1 MRQENECSWRYINLK
16 KCLILSTWLILIF
29 IIYRKLCFPI
39 NKPWCKCIQ
48 QKSIGKIIILRNC
61 MLGKRWLLLSYQHIS
76 SFQYYF
82 CPKSWAAETKE
93 LQISKA
99 AKSNILY
106 IVVHPTSGKKNKE
119 IKLMQWSL
127 NLKNQRALICLM
139 YFNANKIISYSILMG
154 FSFRQ

>member
-1 MRQENECSWRYINLK
+1 MNAEKEFIKQENEHSWKYINFK
-16 KCLILSTWLILIF
+16 VFNFINMANFNQKLIF
-29 IIYRKLCFPI
+29 IIYRKLCFPF

-61 MLGKRWLLLSYQHIS
+61 MLGKRWLLLLSYQHIS

-82 CPKSWAAETKE
+82 CPKSWAVETKE

-106 IVVHPTSGKKNKE
+106 IVVHPTSGKKNKK
-119 IKLMQWSL
+119 IKLM
-127 NLKNQRALICLM
+127 
-139 YFNANKIISYSILMG
+139 
-154 FSFRQ
+154 